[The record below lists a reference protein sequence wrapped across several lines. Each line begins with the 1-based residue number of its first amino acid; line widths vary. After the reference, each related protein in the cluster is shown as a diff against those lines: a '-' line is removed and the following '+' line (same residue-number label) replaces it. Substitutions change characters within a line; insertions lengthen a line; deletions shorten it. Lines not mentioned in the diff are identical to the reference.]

1 MGCASTAAC
10 TLCNRNL
17 TGKPSMPSPFFEMLR
32 VASFLVG
39 AYVVAGTLLSAIK
52 TFVVP
57 RSMNVWLT
65 RIVFRTW
72 FGLFRLR
79 MRRATTYEKR
89 DGMMA
94 LFAPVA
100 LLSLPLVWVMLN
112 LVGFMFIDWALEPR
126 SIEEVFRL
134 SGSSLLTLGFS
145 VPDTPA
151 LLISA
156 FLEAAIGLVL
166 VALLISY
173 LPTMYSAFSQRELV
187 VSMLEARADVPPT
200 PVALITRVYLNDSLG
215 LEALKDLWETWEV
228 WFAQIA
234 ETHTSLGALTFF
246 RSPRPN
252 ISWVTAA
259 GAILDAASIVE
270 STLDKP
276 MDVRARLCIRAGFT
290 SLRHIADFFRI
301 PYDPDP
307 KPTDPISIT
316 RAEYDEVYDQ
326 LKAAGLPLV
335 ADRDQAWRDYAGW
348 RVNYDV
354 TLLALAELTMA
365 PYSPWVS
372 DRGIQRRQ
380 IGLFGLFRNGK
391 SPGKV
396 THETAT
402 ISR

>member
-1 MGCASTAAC
+1 
-10 TLCNRNL
+10 
-17 TGKPSMPSPFFEMLR
+17 MPSPWFEILR
-32 VASFLVG
+32 VASFFIG
-39 AYVVAGTLLSAIK
+39 AYVVVGTLLSAIK

-65 RIVFRTW
+65 RMVFRFW
-72 FGLFRLR
+72 FGLFQFRLR
-79 MRRATTYEKR
+79 HATTYEQR
-89 DGMMA
+89 DRMMA
-94 LFAPVA
+94 LFAPIA

-112 LVGFMFIDWALEPR
+112 LVGFMFIDWALHPA
-126 SIEEVFRL
+126 SLDEVFRL
-134 SGSSLLTLGFS
+134 SGSSLLTLGF
-145 VPDTPA
+145 VLPATTP
-151 LLISA
+151 LMISA
-156 FLEAAIGLVL
+156 FIEASIGLVL

-187 VSMLEARADVPPT
+187 VSMLEARADVPPS
-200 PVALITRVYLNDSLG
+200 PVTLITRVYLNDSRG
-215 LEALKDLWETWEV
+215 LAALQDLWETWEI

-259 GAILDAASIVE
+259 GAILDAAALVE
-270 STLDKP
+270 STIDKP
-276 MDVRARLCIRAGFT
+276 WDVRARLCIRAGFT
-290 SLRHIADFFRI
+290 SLRHLADFFRM

-326 LKAAGLPLV
+326 LKAAGLPV
-335 ADRDQAWRDYAGW
+335 IADREQAWRDYAGW

-365 PYSPWVS
+365 PYAPWVS
-372 DRGIQRRQ
+372 DRNVSRRRQ
-380 IGLFGLFRNGK
+380 TGLFDLFKNGASRQEAK
-391 SPGKV
+391 
-396 THETAT
+396 HETAT
-402 ISR
+402 VPR

>member
-1 MGCASTAAC
+1 
-10 TLCNRNL
+10 
-17 TGKPSMPSPFFEMLR
+17 MPSPWIEILR
-32 VASFLVG
+32 MASFLVG
-39 AYVVAGTLLSAIK
+39 AYLVVGTLLSAIK

-65 RIVFRTW
+65 RVVFRFW
-72 FGLFRLR
+72 FGAFNLR
-79 MRRATTYEKR
+79 MRRATTYEQR
-89 DGMMA
+89 DSMMA

-112 LVGFMFIDWALEPR
+112 LVGFMFIDWGLEPR
-126 SIEEVFRL
+126 PLEDVFRL
-134 SGSSLLTLGFS
+134 SGSSLLTLGFA
-145 VPDTPA
+145 VPETTP

-156 FLEAAIGLVL
+156 FLEAAIGLV
-166 VALLISY
+166 VIALLIAY

-187 VSMLEARADVPPT
+187 VSMLEARADVPPS
-200 PVALITRVYLNDSLG
+200 PVTLITRVYLNDSRG
-215 LEALKDLWETWEV
+215 LEALQDLWETWEV

-246 RSPRPN
+246 RSPRPD

-259 GAILDAASIVE
+259 GAILDAASLVE
-270 STLDKP
+270 STIDKP

-290 SLRHIADFFRI
+290 ALRHLADFFRMS
-301 PYDPDP
+301 YDPDP

-326 LKAAGLPLV
+326 LKAAGLPVV

-348 RVNYDV
+348 RVNYDSV
-354 TLLALAELTMA
+354 LLALAELTMA
-365 PYSPWVS
+365 PYAPWVS
-372 DRGIQRRQ
+372 DRGLPRRRQ
-380 IGLFGLFRNGK
+380 MGLFGLFKNGK
-391 SPGKV
+391 SSGEV

-402 ISR
+402 LTR